1 MHKDFRDLI
10 SNNTLK
16 TDQLEI
22 TFYVEDIITLTKKHH
37 SILDTQ
43 RNSKILYQEILK
55 LEYNQYNIRGQ
66 SIWNQYL
73 PQNPWNAIWKKTFY
87 SYTWPEKNN
96 ILYMLLHYV
105 TRTNDH
111 MYRWTNP
118 KHLKSKKYGLISK
131 NTTKT

>member
-16 TDQLEI
+16 TDQPEI

-73 PQNPWNAIWKKTFY
+73 PQNPWNAIWKKNFLF
-87 SYTWPEKNN
+87 
-96 ILYMLLHYV
+96 IYMA
-105 TRTNDH
+105 R
-111 MYRWTNP
+111 
-118 KHLKSKKYGLISK
+118 KKQHSIYA
-131 NTTKT
+131 TTLCN

>member
-16 TDQLEI
+16 TDQPVS

-37 SILDTQ
+37 PILDTK
-43 RNSKILYQEILK
+43 RNSKILYQEIIK

-96 ILYMLLHYV
+96 ILYMLLHYAA
-105 TRTNDH
+105 RTNDH
-111 MYRWTNP
+111 IYRWTNP

-131 NTTKT
+131 ITTKT